1 MSNKKRKIHFKEED
15 ATGPYGVG
23 DSFEEVSNLNIFE
36 HLVSSGQLKTMT
48 QDLDEKQTEHVIKEA
63 KAHADGYQKVLDHVS
78 NLLSTKEGQEMFKQM
93 ILKKAGER

>member
-1 MSNKKRKIHFKEED
+1 
-15 ATGPYGVG
+15 
-23 DSFEEVSNLNIFE
+23 
-36 HLVSSGQLKTMT
+36 MT